1 MSLMYN
7 LKTND
12 MASLEKI
19 LIEHFNCPQPVFD
32 NNTGGL
38 TKAGKAAYKKL
49 KSLISELADVRVI
62 DKQQVMQALDKMV
75 ETHVL
80 VSQID
85 KLPSELARLQTA
97 VIGKSLYHYSSWS
110 GSSMTIIIDSFEI
123 MDQSI
128 LFTGENHWGG
138 RSGIYVDK
146 SHIEELLSTGCAV
159 KHNTIERC
167 DIVTRWTL
175 NDISN

>member
-1 MSLMYN
+1 M
-7 LKTND
+7 T
-12 MASLEKI
+12 SLEKI
-19 LIEHFNCPQPVFD
+19 LIKHFNCLQPVFD

-49 KSLISELADVRVI
+49 KSLISELADMGVI
-62 DKQQVMQALDKMV
+62 DKKQVMQALDKMV

-80 VSQID
+80 VNQID
-85 KLPSELARLQTA
+85 KLPSEVARLQAA
-97 VIGKSLYHYSSWS
+97 VVGKSLYHYSSWS
-110 GSSMTIIIDSFEI
+110 GSSMLIIIDSFEI

-128 LFTGENHWGG
+128 LFTGENPWGG

-146 SHIEELLSTGCAV
+146 SNIEELLSTGCAE

-167 DIVTRWTL
+167 DVTDTWKL
-175 NDISN
+175 NDKKS